1 MKKVAIM
8 MMLAMMTL
16 VGCGAEQEYEPVEEV
31 VEVEA
36 DYYTMFGRYY
46 DEGYVCDEFGEVW
59 EFWWETDEEVYDG
72 MPVKM
77 IMSDS
82 GTDLLYDDEVLELV
96 YDRETAIYDA
106 LEDELGEVDGWDIT
120 RDGNTI
126 HIGIEE

>member
-16 VGCGAEQEYEPVEEV
+16 VGCGAEPETEEV

-36 DYYTMFGRYY
+36 DYYTMSGLYY

-59 EFWWETDEEVYDG
+59 EFWWKTDKEVYDG

-82 GTDLLYDDEVLELV
+82 GTDYLYDDEVLELV
-96 YDRETAIYDA
+96 
-106 LEDELGEVDGWDIT
+106 V
-120 RDGNTI
+120 
-126 HIGIEE
+126 EE